1 MSPSDEAFDRA
12 IALSEE
18 GRCAEASEILQRI
31 VADQPGNVD
40 AWVQLARAQLGAGQP
55 GPALASADK
64 AAELAPTSST
74 PRVIAS
80 LALLHLGDKDRAV
93 ARARDA
99 VEVDS
104 FDWRALSVLAHLL
117 AGDRKTGQEARA
129 LVVRVVQLAPNQPTA
144 HLNRGQVFAVV
155 GDREAA
161 KGAFRRVLDL
171 DPGSSQAQ
179 HELAQL
185 RLRRRAN
192 APSALAEAAAGFAR
206 ATRADAPTERSRL
219 KLELILRVFFSK
231 VAYLMFIDAYV
242 VDRAN
247 SPSSSSAARLLP
259 LLFLAIPGYYAWRF
273 LARSTH
279 PVRQRVRELLF
290 HAGTIRRAAVS
301 EALAGIAIIAA
312 SIAPPGARTSLAIT
326 GALAALVGRAVL
338 YQQAEHASRAAIG
351 QAPRPLIRPS
361 LMWAIAAL
369 LALTAAAL
377 LVAAAKDKAGPGAL
391 VGALIFAAG
400 AVATARAAGRG
411 RGSIR
416 A

>member
-1 MSPSDEAFDRA
+1 M
-12 IALSEE
+12 
-18 GRCAEASEILQRI
+18 
-31 VADQPGNVD
+31 
-40 AWVQLARAQLGAGQP
+40 
-55 GPALASADK
+55 
-64 AAELAPTSST
+64 
-74 PRVIAS
+74 
-80 LALLHLGDKDRAV
+80 
-93 ARARDA
+93 
-99 VEVDS
+99 
-104 FDWRALSVLAHLL
+104 LAHLL
-117 AGDRKTGQEARA
+117 AGDKKTAQEARA
-129 LVVRVVQLAPNQPTA
+129 LVDRVVQLAPNQPTA

-171 DPGSSQAQ
+171 DPASNQAQ

-192 APSALAEAAAGFAR
+192 APSVLAEAAAGFAR
-206 ATRADAPTERSRL
+206 ATRANASTERSRL
-219 KLELILRVFFSK
+219 KPELILRVFFSK

-259 LLFLAIPGYYAWRF
+259 LLLLAIPGYYAWRF

-279 PVRQRVRELLF
+279 PVRQRVRELLV

-301 EALAGIAIIAA
+301 EALAGIAIVAA
-312 SIAPPGARTSLAIT
+312 SIAARSANEPRHHRCVGGAGRPGRALPAGRTCIARCDRPGAK
-326 GALAALVGRAVL
+326 AA
-338 YQQAEHASRAAIG
+338 H
-351 QAPRPLIRPS
+351 PP
-361 LMWAIAAL
+361 IADVVIPAL

-391 VGALIFAAG
+391 VGALIFAAR

-411 RGSIR
+411 RGRRSIR